1 MPATR
6 PSPDSVL
13 DRPAARL
20 VAGLVFVGMVGLLGW
35 LHRDDL
41 FPKATAPAPAAA
53 GEEPAFLACLAQR
66 TADVDRMLAE
76 KLIDAAR
83 AEAIRASIE
92 GICRSQTQNTPGGL
106 PGLPQVR

>member
-1 MPATR
+1 MRGNLP
-6 PSPDSVL
+6 PSGSVL

-20 VAGLVFVGMVGLLGW
+20 VAGLVFLSAAGLLGW

-41 FPKATAPAPAAA
+41 FPRAKAPAPAAA
-53 GEEPAFLACLAQR
+53 GEDPAFLACLAQR

-83 AEAIRASIE
+83 AEVFRARIE
-92 GICRSQTQNTPGGL
+92 GLCRSQTQGPPGGPPAL
-106 PGLPQVR
+106 PSVR

>member
-1 MPATR
+1 MRADAPPR
-6 PSPDSVL
+6 GSIL
-13 DRPAARL
+13 DGPAAR
-20 VAGLVFVGMVGLLGW
+20 VIAAAVFVGAVGLLGW

-41 FPKATAPAPAAA
+41 FPNAKAPSPTA
-53 GEEPAFLACLAQR
+53 GEDPAFLACLKQR

-92 GICRSQTQNTPGGL
+92 GICRSQTQKTPGGS
-106 PGLPQVR
+106 PGLPLVR